1 MAVTSTVWATPI
13 VPVNNASQ
21 SRVVNKSQLN
31 SDLNVNQR
39 VLSTRHDK
47 STYYDMSSSEG
58 ENFDMDVS
66 GSESEDYAPVK
77 KTTAKKAAT
86 KAAPKPKAVA
96 AKPKA
101 KVAPKKKVLVDHDDN
116 ANSGMDVDEDDE
128 VSDDPNPKASTSRPE
143 TGNKK
148 KKSASETYT
157 KLSQLEH
164 ILKRPDSYIGSV
176 ETITQAIW
184 TYDAEMKRMVHRDVK
199 YVPGFFKIVDEIL
212 VNAADNKINDPSMD
226 TLKVTIDVENSTIS
240 VYNNGRGIPIEIH
253 SQEKIYIPE
262 LIFGHLLSSSNYD
275 DDEKK
280 LTGGRNGY
288 GAKLAN
294 IYSHEF
300 TVETADK
307 NTQQK
312 YKQTWT
318 NNMSTCGKPKIT
330 KNTKGEEYTCVT
342 FKPDLKRF
350 GMESIDED
358 TASLLRKRVYDMAG
372 TVKDIK
378 VFLNGERLKIKNF
391 KQYVEMYINSAQ
403 AVAAENSG
411 GAAQAKP
418 MVIHEIISPRWEVAF
433 AVSDGTPQQVSFAN
447 SISTIKGGTHVTYI
461 ADQISK
467 TLVTAIQ
474 KKNKAAA
481 VKPAQIKSHMWIFV
495 NALIENPTFDSQ
507 TKETLT
513 LPASKFGSKPTLSED
528 FFKKVLKSAIVDN
541 ILNWAKFKADQQIK
555 KTDGAKRNRLLGLTK
570 LSDAN
575 NAGTKHGQ
583 DCTLILT
590 EGDSAKALA
599 VAGLGVVGR
608 DNFGVFPL
616 RGKILNV
623 REARHDQIMKNEEI
637 QNIKKIMGLQHNK
650 DYSNTVTLRYGR
662 LMIMTDQD
670 HDGSHIKG
678 LLINFL
684 DHFYPS
690 LLKLPDFLVE
700 FVTPIVRVTKGKQRK
715 DFFTIP
721 EYEQWMEQTPDAN
734 KWESKYFKGLG
745 TSSDADARDYF
756 AHMEKHMIPFA
767 PTQEGDRELIDLAFS
782 KKKADDRKEWLRQFK
797 PGTYLDHRLEEI
809 PFSEFINKELILFS
823 MADNIR
829 SIPSVADGLKPG
841 QRKVIWGCFKR
852 KMKTEVKVAQLVGY
866 IGEHAAYHHG
876 EQSLATTI
884 INLAQDFVGSNNVN
898 LLKPSGQY
906 GTRDTGGKDH
916 AAPRYIFTQPMPLA
930 RIVYN
935 PADDMLLN
943 QQRDDNMPIE
953 PEFYMPIVP
962 LVLINGAEGI
972 GTGWSTSI
980 PCYNPTDIVANI
992 RRLMNDEEMVP
1003 MTPWWRGFK
1012 GEIKLSAKNKYDCF
1026 GVVKKLND
1034 TTVEI
1039 TELPVHKW
1047 TQNFKAELEAMILGD
1062 KEKNKEGVIKDY
1074 KEHHDN
1080 LNVHFVVT
1088 MNAKDLEKAEEQ
1100 GLMEFFKL
1108 SSKINTSNM
1117 ICFDFEGKIK
1127 KYDTPEEIL
1136 EDFYPVRLAYYQKRK
1151 DYLANEIQT
1160 AFEKL
1165 TNQARF
1171 VQMIIDKQLVV
1182 SNRKKIDIVADL
1194 RKHKFR
1200 PFPKAKGKPPGETE
1214 PAAEDEDEEEETGA
1228 NESGAD
1234 FDYLLGMAIW
1244 SLTKEKIEKLRTQA
1258 AEKEVELLALLEKSP
1273 KDLWNTDL
1281 DHFLQEWERDCIEF
1295 EEKKGKDAKGKKVKR
1310 KQAVLRTRKSIGTR
1324 RDSDDDDDFKP
1335 IKAPA
1340 AKRKPATAPESKKA
1354 VAGPSKVKEEVKKED
1369 EVPKRAAAGKK
1380 PQYIASDDD
1389 DEYGDLP
1396 APPSKAKEAPK
1407 KAAGPSKQADE
1418 APKRPGAK
1426 KKAIDLTDSD
1436 EDEYDEPPPSKPKA
1450 RKAGK
1455 PKSES
1460 DSDVEIVQK
1469 AAAPKRKAA
1478 AKAIKVDSESEIEEY
1493 EVPSNSKGKGKAP
1506 AKRKSLG
1513 SSEVSSEDE
1522 LAVSKPAKKTKTT
1535 DGEKKPVV
1543 KRLAK
1548 AMKPASPPKPKKGPA
1563 KKVVE
1568 SDEDEIDYDEVPRA
1582 PAPSRAARAPARKYV
1597 EIESSGSED
1606 GSMFVD
1612 E

>member
-1 MAVTSTVWATPI
+1 
-13 VPVNNASQ
+13 
-21 SRVVNKSQLN
+21 
-31 SDLNVNQR
+31 
-39 VLSTRHDK
+39 
-47 STYYDMSSSEG
+47 MSSSEG

-77 KTTAKKAAT
+77 KTTAKKAAV
-86 KAAPKPKAVA
+86 KAAPKPKAAVT
-96 AKPKA
+96 KPKA

-116 ANSGMDVDEDDE
+116 ANSGMDVDEDD
-128 VSDDPNPKASTSRPE
+128 VSDDFNPKASTSRPE
-143 TGNKK
+143 TGDKK

-184 TYDAEMKRMVHRDVK
+184 TYDSEMKRMVHRDVK

-253 SQEKIYIPE
+253 SREKIYIPE

-275 DDEKK
+275 DEEKK

-307 NTQQK
+307 NTLQK

-330 KNTKGEEYTCVT
+330 KNSKGEEYTCVT

-418 MVIHEIISPRWEVAF
+418 MIIHEIISPRWEVAF

-467 TLVTAIQ
+467 NLVTAIQ

-513 LPASKFGSKPTLSED
+513 LPASKFGI
-528 FFKKVLKSAIVDN
+528 LKSAIVDN

-555 KTDGAKRNRLLGLTK
+555 RTDGAKRNRLLGLTK

-623 REARHDQIMKNEEI
+623 REAKHDQIMKNEEI

-650 DYSNTVTLRYGR
+650 DYSNTTTLRYGR

-734 KWESKYFKGLG
+734 KWESKYFKAR
-745 TSSDADARDYF
+745 TSLTIRATDADARDYF

-767 PTQEGDRELIDLAFS
+767 PTQEGDHELIDLAFS

-992 RRLMNDEEMVP
+992 RRMMNDEEMVP

-1012 GEIKLSAKNKYDCF
+1012 GEIKLSARNKYDCF

-1100 GLMEFFKL
+1100 GLVEFFKL

-1136 EDFYPVRLAYYQKRK
+1136 EDFYPMRLAYYQKRK

-1182 SNRKKIDIVADL
+1182 SNRKKVDIVADL

-1200 PFPKAKGKPPGETE
+1200 PFPKAKGKPAGETE
-1214 PAAEDEDEEEETGA
+1214 PAAEDEDGEEETGA
-1228 NESGAD
+1228 NESSAD

-1244 SLTKEKIEKLRTQA
+1244 SLTKEKIEKLRGQA
-1258 AEKEVELLALLEKSP
+1258 AEKEVELLTLLEKSP

-1281 DHFLQEWERDCIEF
+1281 DHFLQEWERDCILF
-1295 EEKKGKDAKGKKVKR
+1295 EEKKSTDAKGKKVKR

-1335 IKAPA
+1335 IKAA
-1340 AKRKPATAPESKKA
+1340 AARRKPAAAPESRKA

-1369 EVPKRAAAGKK
+1369 EVPKRAAAAKK

-1389 DEYGDLP
+1389 DEYG
-1396 APPSKAKEAPK
+1396 S
-1407 KAAGPSKQADE
+1407 SKQADE
-1418 APKRPGAK
+1418 APKRLAAK
-1426 KKAIDLTDSD
+1426 KKTVDLTDSD
-1436 EDEYDEPPPSKPKA
+1436 EDEYDEPHSSKPKA
-1450 RKAGK
+1450 AAPAKKAGK
-1455 PKSES
+1455 LKSES
-1460 DSDVEIVQK
+1460 DSDVEVVQK
-1469 AAAPKRKAA
+1469 AAPPKRKAA
-1478 AKAIKVDSESEIEEY
+1478 AKTIKIDSDSDIEEY
-1493 EVPSNSKGKGKAP
+1493 EVPSNGKGKAP

-1522 LAVSKPAKKTKTT
+1522 LAASKPAKKTKTT
-1535 DGEKKPVV
+1535 GGEKKPAVRRLD
-1543 KRLAK
+1543 KRFSRSGTAFN
-1548 AMKPASPPKPKKGPA
+1548 PHRRHRWR
-1563 KKVVE
+1563 VE
-1568 SDEDEIDYDEVPRA
+1568 VDDVPRVVLFMRWRGI
-1582 PAPSRAARAPARKYV
+1582 SVLCWTCRSLRRGHGL
-1597 EIESSGSED
+1597 E
-1606 GSMFVD
+1606 
-1612 E
+1612 